1 MSGREIWH
9 LFGQWQKDLAPR
21 FKFGWCDN
29 DEGWGLVGVGFNEE
43 AFGLGKRGVEN
54 MESL

>member
-1 MSGREIWH
+1 MRGREIWH

-29 DEGWGLVGVGFNEE
+29 DEGQGLVGVGFNEE

-54 MESL
+54 MKSL